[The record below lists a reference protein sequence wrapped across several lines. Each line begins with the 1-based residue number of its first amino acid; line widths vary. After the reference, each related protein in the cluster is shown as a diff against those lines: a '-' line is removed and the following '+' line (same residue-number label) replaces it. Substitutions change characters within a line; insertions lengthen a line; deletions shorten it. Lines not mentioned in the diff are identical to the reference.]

1 MPSYWDSAFV
11 VLTVF
16 CEICNGYIKLHMQ
29 KINKLIAPNHI
40 TELSECEIFV
50 FGSNLEGQHGGGAAR
65 LAYEKFGAEWGNG
78 VGPQGRCYAIP
89 TMHGP
94 LSAIKPYVDDFIEY
108 ARQHPMNRFLLT
120 RVGCGIAGFKDKDM
134 APLFLE
140 AFKLPNVSFPDVWI
154 VQLINYAPLRYQ
166 KKEEA
171 PPVINME
178 VLQRLCEEHAYIIG
192 AGIPWTEPDVMIRYV
207 DDENK
212 FGYKAMGKFFF
223 FDDILYIWDYDDVQS
238 GNHDQ
243 TVVEAVFHD
252 ECKGRGYAR
261 LALFAGVKTP
271 YKDSKGESIFTG
283 DICHIKTHGS
293 EYDVPLNTFG
303 YKENPECFRYAF
315 VLDNHCI
322 RPEECESITRVG
334 TVFYMLQHDDEGDLV
349 ERKGA
354 EFTDI
359 YGQNSDPIAHR
370 LEMAKFTPSFH
381 DKYWEYAAMKV
392 LEIEYDWRYYPGL
405 PKPE

>member
-1 MPSYWDSAFV
+1 
-11 VLTVF
+11 
-16 CEICNGYIKLHMQ
+16 MQ
-29 KINKLIAPNHI
+29 KIHKRIAPHYI

-50 FGSNLEGQHGGGAAR
+50 FGSNLEGQHAGGAAR

-120 RVGCGIAGFKDKDM
+120 RVGCGIAGFQDKDM

-140 AFKLPNVSFPDVWI
+140 AFKLPNVSFPEEWMI
-154 VQLINYAPLRYQ
+154 QLINYNPLRD
-166 KKEEA
+166 KKDEDA

-178 VLQRLCEEHAYIIG
+178 VLQRLCEEHAYTIG
-192 AGIPWTEPDVMIRYV
+192 AGFHWNEPNVLIRYI

-212 FGYKAMGKFFF
+212 FGYKTMGSFFF
-223 FDDILYIWDYDDVQS
+223 FDDILYVWDYDDAQAE
-238 GNHDQ
+238 NHDQ

-252 ECKGRGYAR
+252 ECKGRGYTHWV
-261 LALFAGVKTP
+261 LFAGVKTP

-283 DICHIKTHGS
+283 DVCHIKFHGS
-293 EYDVPLNTFG
+293 EYDYPLSTLG
-303 YKENPECFRYAF
+303 SEENPEYFRYAF

-334 TVFYMLQHDDEGDLV
+334 TVFFKLQRDDEGDLV
-349 ERKGA
+349 DKKSA

-359 YGQNSDPIAHR
+359 YGRNPDSIERR
-370 LEMAKFTPSFH
+370 LEMAQYTPSFH
-381 DKYWEYAAMKV
+381 EQYWEYAALKV